1 MEAITEK
8 RKEEICIDE
17 LLFLIKK
24 KHFNKEKIKRDL
36 NIDVQIDRFYNKNS
50 AAIKLNGQ
58 IYDIS
63 EESRM
68 ILFKDGK

>member
-1 MEAITEK
+1 M
-8 RKEEICIDE
+8 
-17 LLFLIKK
+17 IKK